1 MCVCMCVRECA
12 CVCVVHRGALWCRSM
27 PGAWPANARSLWPS
41 STPSSPPSL
50 HHSSPTSEAPATLAP
65 CATRIAPATLR
76 PRCHFPPGV
85 LRAPVPMVLHG
96 IMSFCK
102 PRRARPR
109 RPCANAANAAI
120 GRMCH
125 PVPAAGNQANGTSR
139 YGPADGFSLPR
150 PAACH
155 GSPRTREKRAR
166 LPCRERTA
174 EAQVAAWAPRPLR
187 REELDSGQ
195 IAVTLGR
202 RPGTM
207 RVAVAPGDRKA
218 QALAAGAAHQDK
230 RGR

>member
-1 MCVCMCVRECA
+1 MHCGAGRCLVR
-12 CVCVVHRGALWCRSM
+12 G
-27 PGAWPANARSLWPS
+27 
-41 STPSSPPSL
+41 PP
-50 HHSSPTSEAPATLAP
+50 TLAP
-65 CATRIAPATLR
+65 CGPARRPARRPACTTAAQPARLQPRSLHAPCALPPPPCGPVATSRQECFEL
-76 PRCHFPPGV
+76 
-85 LRAPVPMVLHG
+85 PVPMVLHG

-174 EAQVAAWAPRPLR
+174 EAQVAARAPRPLR

-207 RVAVAPGDRKA
+207 SVAVAPGDRKA

>member
-27 PGAWPANARSLWPS
+27 PGAWPANARSLCS

-50 HHSSPTSEAPATLAP
+50 HDSSPTSEAPATLAP

-139 YGPADGFSLPR
+139 YGAR
-150 PAACH
+150 AATCASAVLSRH
-155 GSPRTREKRAR
+155 GSRAR
-166 LPCRERTA
+166 FSRVRGLPWQTA
-174 EAQVAAWAPRPLR
+174 GHGNEMPSAGPRPLR
-187 REELDSGQ
+187 RRTGQ
-195 IAVTLGR
+195 WSKRCHAGTTARDNEGR
-202 RPGTM
+202 R
-207 RVAVAPGDRKA
+207 RSR
-218 QALAAGAAHQDK
+218 
-230 RGR
+230 